1 MQQMTGTATLGH
13 VAIVTQDPAAM
24 AAFYRDLLGLEVTL
38 QGSLP
43 PLGDFAFLSGQPQT
57 EFAELSFVTNPRAK
71 HIALRVESLAA
82 LKAVYAEAK
91 RRALPFPSP
100 PLNHQVSLSL
110 YLLDPD
116 GNMLEV
122 YWATGEKPAGPVAEP
137 VDLER
142 PETQLL
148 ALVQRRETVP
158 QGGRP

>member
-1 MQQMTGTATLGH
+1 MDRAPTLGH
-13 VAIVTQDPAAM
+13 VAIVTRDPAPM

-43 PLGDFAFLSGQPQT
+43 ELGDFAFLSGQPKT
-57 EFAELSFVTNPRAK
+57 EFAELAFVTKPEAK

-91 RRALPFPSP
+91 RRAVPMPFP

-110 YLLDPD
+110 YLQDPD
-116 GNMLEV
+116 GNRLEI
-122 YWATGEKPAGPVAEP
+122 YWATGEKPAGPLAEP

-142 PETQLL
+142 PEAELL
-148 ALVQRRETVP
+148 ALVQGREIVP
-158 QGGRP
+158 RGGKS

>member
-1 MQQMTGTATLGH
+1 L
-13 VAIVTQDPAAM
+13 

-43 PLGDFAFLSGQPQT
+43 QLGDFAFLSGQPQS
-57 EFAELSFVTNPRAK
+57 EFAELSFVTNPKAK

-82 LKAVYAEAK
+82 LKATYAEAK
-91 RRALPFPSP
+91 RRAIPFPSP

-122 YWATGEKPAGPVAEP
+122 YWATGVKPAGPVAEP

-142 PETQLL
+142 PEAELL
-148 ALVQRRETVP
+148 ALVQGRETVP
-158 QGGRP
+158 QGGKP